1 MGFQQPTH
9 GALQDS
15 VSLVCDAIN
24 PTRPTRRFDF
34 QPVAPMMLMK
44 QGTDAGKVSRPK
56 PVTFRSRN
64 KPQFDAASFK
74 HFRSY
79 QRVRFPVLHLDT
91 GSFRLCVDR

>member
-44 QGTDAGKVSRPK
+44 QGTDAVNVLRPN
-56 PVTFRSRN
+56 PVAFRSRKN
-64 KPQFDAASFK
+64 PQSDAASFK
-74 HFRSY
+74 HF
-79 QRVRFPVLHLDT
+79 
-91 GSFRLCVDR
+91 